1 MRSFA
6 LTDHPAFS
14 TTASPYFPEHV
25 IFTSKVSDFVIPEHR
40 CHHGLIYS
48 LGGTFSFTLHGLTR
62 TLDENKFLIVNGN
75 STFGLHVGSP
85 VAQPMMLYFQ
95 SRTPALSLGSDAAD
109 WNLTERIYPVTDVFK
124 ERIHVLASLPD
135 SCSSFITM
143 KADAV
148 IRSILFEILSF
159 NQYASNE
166 SMKLDVRKVSTRQ
179 ENYKRLAVVREW
191 IEDNFNRTLTLDE
204 LAGIAAMNHQ
214 HFLRLFHK
222 VFHKTPHQYII
233 DRRIAEAKQLLL
245 DPGMVVADVCLAIGW
260 DSLSTFSQLFKQRT
274 GQTPGEYRKASG
286 GDHILE

>member
-6 LTDHPAFS
+6 LTDHPAFT
-14 TTASPYFPEHV
+14 TTALPYFPEHV
-25 IFTSKVSDFVIPEHR
+25 IFTGKVSGFVIPEHR

-48 LGGTFSFTLHGLTR
+48 LEGMFSFKLNGLAHK
-62 TLDENKFLIVNGN
+62 LDENKFLIVNGN
-75 STFGLHVGSP
+75 STLSLQVGSP
-85 VAQPMMLYFQ
+85 AAQPMMLYFQ
-95 SRTPALSLGSDAAD
+95 SHTPALNAGGASAN

-124 ERIHVLASLPD
+124 ERIRLLASLPD

-148 IRSILFEILSF
+148 IRSILFDILSF
-159 NQYASNE
+159 NQYASEE
-166 SMKLDVRKVSTRQ
+166 SMKLDVRKPSTRQ

-214 HFLRLFHK
+214 HLLRLFSK

-233 DRRIAEAKQLLL
+233 DRRIAEARQLLL
-245 DPGMVVADVCLAIGW
+245 DPGMTVADVCLAIGW

-286 GDHILE
+286 SDHIPE

>member
-1 MRSFA
+1 MRSLA
-6 LTDHPAFS
+6 LTDHPAFA
-14 TTASPYFPEHV
+14 TPALPYFPEHI
-25 IFTSKVSDFVIPEHR
+25 IFTGKIVDFTLPEHR

-48 LGGTFSFTLHGLTR
+48 LAGTYSCKLNGFTR
-62 TLDENKFLIVNGN
+62 TLDENKFLIVNRN
-75 STFGLHVGSP
+75 STFSLTVGGA
-85 VAQPMMLYFQ
+85 VAQPLMLYFQ
-95 SRTPALSLGSDAAD
+95 SRTPALRAESDAAD
-109 WNLTERIYPVTDVFK
+109 WNLTERIYPVTDVFQ
-124 ERIHVLASLPD
+124 ERIRLLASLPD

-148 IRSILFEILSF
+148 IRSILVDILSF
-159 NQYASNE
+159 NQYASEE

-179 ENYKRLAVVREW
+179 ENYKRLAIVREW

-204 LAGIAAMNHQ
+204 LASIATMNHQ
-214 HFLRLFHK
+214 HFLRLFSK

-245 DPGMVVADVCLAIGW
+245 APGMAVADVCLAIGW

-286 GDHILE
+286 GNHIPE

>member
-1 MRSFA
+1 MRSFT

-14 TTASPYFPEHV
+14 TTALPYFPEHV
-25 IFTSKVSDFVIPEHR
+25 IFTGKVSGFVIPEHR

-48 LGGTFSFTLHGLTR
+48 LGGMFSFKLNGLTR
-62 TLDENKFLIVNGN
+62 ELDESNFLIVNGN
-75 STFGLHVGSP
+75 STFSLHVGSQ
-85 VAQPMMLYFQ
+85 VAQPMMLYFT
-95 SRTPALSLGSDAAD
+95 SHTPALSAGGDAAN

-124 ERIHVLASLPD
+124 ERILLLASLPD

-148 IRSILFEILSF
+148 IRSILFDILSF
-159 NQYASNE
+159 NQYASEE
-166 SMKLDVRKVSTRQ
+166 SMKLDVRKPSTRQ

-204 LAGIAAMNHQ
+204 LASIAAMNHQ
-214 HFLRLFHK
+214 HFLRMFSK

-233 DRRIAEAKQLLL
+233 DRRIAEAKRLLL
-245 DPGMVVADVCLAIGW
+245 DPGMAVADVCLAIGW
-260 DSLSTFSQLFKQRT
+260 DSLSTFSQLFKNRT
-274 GQTPGEYRKASG
+274 GQTPGEYRKVSG